1 MLRNKPSSRE
11 KVLGIVHL
19 INSLFN
25 KTFRSLELVQIL
37 LYLCLFILIYVFF
50 HVACMGFIEYFQ
62 FLSQVWKT
70 DVNFELQKIVIS
82 ITGVSVL
89 STENSVNSGFLQ
101 AASCFGK
108 NLPCPVTVTSW
119 DNMYYFNNNHYIISF

>member
-62 FLSQVWKT
+62 FLSEV
-70 DVNFELQKIVIS
+70 
-82 ITGVSVL
+82 
-89 STENSVNSGFLQ
+89 
-101 AASCFGK
+101 
-108 NLPCPVTVTSW
+108 
-119 DNMYYFNNNHYIISF
+119 